1 MVEQMRDIFALEVAE
16 RKDALFKRAVQL
28 ANMDSDEERE
38 QEKLDLFVAKLGRD
52 EEYPI
57 SSMKKLMMSKL
68 EEFNLKNENE
78 FTDSKMVSIFA

>member
-1 MVEQMRDIFALEVAE
+1 MRDIFALEVAE